1 MIGQFKY
8 GLMAGACSLAALGFV
23 AATPAHAD
31 TINLRM
37 GSGHPVGLLAY
48 TETATQWFAP
58 ELKKRIE
65 ERTDHTVN
73 IQELHAGQ
81 VAKVT
86 EVLEATRD
94 GLLDI
99 GFVSL
104 IFEPSNGFIQNFTLF
119 LPFNSPDAV
128 KVTEAA
134 LATYEAHPELFEV
147 FEKEHNQKWLGGAC
161 LANYGVGTSFAWE
174 AFKDLEGHKIAG
186 AGINLDWISGAT
198 PVASNLNEAYQSIQS
213 GVYEGYLSAS
223 PWWHTF
229 KLNEVAPFYTKTDF
243 GAQFFNAVTIN
254 MNTWN
259 KLPDDVKAILVELGS
274 EWAGVTAEVC
284 ARNDAEG
291 LAKLKELGVDV
302 REISEQ
308 AKADWAEALKDFP
321 NKMAKDAD
329 GRGLPGSDVLK
340 FYMSKIEELGHTW
353 PYRYEIE

>member
-1 MIGQFKY
+1 MHNA
-8 GLMAGACSLAALGFV
+8 LTAALIAGGVGV
-23 AATPAHAD
+23 ATLGTATAD

-37 GSGHPVGLLAY
+37 GSGHPIGLLAY
-48 TETATQWFAP
+48 TETAHEWFAP

-73 IQELHAGQ
+73 LQELHAGQ

-104 IFEPSNGFIQNFTLF
+104 IFEPSNGFMQNFTLF

-134 LATYEAHPELFEV
+134 LATYAEHPELFEV
-147 FEKEHNQKWLGGAC
+147 FETEHNQKWLGGAC
-161 LANYGVGTSFAWE
+161 LANYGVGTDFDWS
-174 AFKDLEGHKIAG
+174 AFEDLEGHKIAG

-198 PVASNLNEAYQSIQS
+198 PVASNLNEAYQSIES

-229 KLNEVAPFYTKTDF
+229 KLHEVAPYFTKTDF

-254 MNTWN
+254 VDTWN
-259 KLPDDVKAILVELGS
+259 GLPDDVKEILIELGQ
-274 EWAGVTAEVC
+274 EWAVVTAEVC

-291 LAKLKELGVDV
+291 LATLRELGVDV
-302 REISEQ
+302 REISNE
-308 AKADWAEALKDFP
+308 AKVAWATALKDFP
-321 NKMAKDAD
+321 NRMAQEVNDRD
-329 GRGLPGSDVLK
+329 LPGSDILN
-340 FYMSKIEELGHTW
+340 FYMTKIEELGHEW

>member
-1 MIGQFKY
+1 MF
-8 GLMAGACSLAALGFV
+8 GFLKSKL
-23 AATPAHAD
+23 ATPACGLAAVGLFAVTPTYAD

-48 TETATQWFAP
+48 TETATEWFAP
-58 ELKKRIE
+58 ELKRRIE

-119 LPFNSPDAV
+119 LPFNSPDAA

-134 LATYEAHPELFEV
+134 LATYEAFPELFEV
-147 FEKEHNQKWLGGAC
+147 FESEHNQKWLGGAC
-161 LANYGVGTSFAWE
+161 LANYGVGTSFAWK
-174 AFKDLEGHKIAG
+174 AFKDLGGHKIAG

-229 KLNEVAPFYTKTDF
+229 KLNEVAPYYTKTDF

-254 MNTWN
+254 VNTWN
-259 KLPDDVKAILVELGS
+259 RLPDDVKAILTELGS

-291 LAKLKELGVDV
+291 LAKLRELGVEV
-302 REISEQ
+302 TEISAE
-308 AKADWAEALKDFP
+308 AKVDWATALKDFP
-321 NKMAKDAD
+321 DKMAKDAD
-329 GRGLPGSDVLK
+329 SRGLPGSDVLK
-340 FYMSKIEELGHTW
+340 FYMSKIEELGHEW

>member
-1 MIGQFKY
+1 MKR
-8 GLMAGACSLAALGFV
+8 LLSLALATGIASVTLGV
-23 AATPAHAD
+23 PAMAESI
-31 TINLRM
+31 TLRL

-48 TETATQWFAP
+48 TETAHKWFAP
-58 ELKKRIE
+58 ELKKRVE
-65 ERTDHTVN
+65 ERTDHTIT

-94 GLLDI
+94 GLLDV
-99 GFVSL
+99 GFISL

-119 LPFNSPDAV
+119 LPFNSPDAQ
-128 KVTEAA
+128 KVTQAA
-134 LATYEAHPELFEV
+134 LATYNEYPELYTV

-161 LANYGVGTSFAWE
+161 LANYGVGTDFAWE
-174 AFKDLEGHKIAG
+174 EFSDLEGHKIAG
-186 AGINLDWISGAT
+186 AGINLDWIAGAT

-229 KLNEVAPFYTKTDF
+229 KLHEVAPYFTKTDF

-254 MNTWN
+254 NQTWAR
-259 KLPDDVKAILVELGS
+259 LPADVQEILVELGE
-274 EWAGVTAEVC
+274 EWSGVTAEVC

-291 LAKLKELGVDV
+291 LAKLRELGVDV
-302 REISEQ
+302 REISET
-308 AKADWAEALKDFP
+308 AKEDWATALKDFP
-321 NKMAKDAD
+321 NRMAQQANE
-329 GRGLPGSDVLK
+329 RGLPGTDVLT
-340 FYMSKIEELGHTW
+340 FYMDKIEELGHEW